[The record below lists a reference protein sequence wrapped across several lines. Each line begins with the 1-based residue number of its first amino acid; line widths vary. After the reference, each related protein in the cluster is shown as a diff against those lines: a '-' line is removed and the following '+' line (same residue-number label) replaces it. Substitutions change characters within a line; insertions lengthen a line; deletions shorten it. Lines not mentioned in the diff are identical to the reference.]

1 MIISRETVFTAFDKD
16 AAPACTVQ
24 APCHLTF
31 QTRDALNGRVTSE
44 DQPVET
50 LNFRGINPATGPVY
64 IEGAEPGDALRVS
77 IRAIRLADSGVA
89 LTIPGTGVLPD
100 KVGGRIAI
108 CPVGEKTFIFRGVE
122 LPLSPM
128 IGVIGVAPAGKP
140 IGCAKPGTHGGN
152 MDTTGIGPGALLIL
166 PVQVPGALFGLGDLH
181 AAMGD
186 GEVCVTG
193 IEIPGEVDVRLDV
206 EKGLNLL
213 WPLLKTQNELAFL
226 ASAPTTDEA
235 LRLSVDAMNALLV
248 RETSLDCE
256 DALILMSLCGS
267 ARICQVVDPLMTA
280 RFCMPLDVLQK
291 FGVAMAF

>member
-1 MIISRETVFTAFDKD
+1 MIISRGTVFTAFNKD
-16 AAPACTVQ
+16 AAPVCTVQ

-31 QTRDALNGRVTSE
+31 ETRDALNGRVTSE

-77 IRAIRLADSGVA
+77 IKAIRLADSGVT
-89 LTIPGTGVLPD
+89 LTIPGTGALSD
-100 KVGGRIAI
+100 KVNGRIAV
-108 CPVGEKTFIFRGVE
+108 CPVGEKTFFFRGVE

-140 IGCAKPGTHGGN
+140 TSCAKPGAHGGN
-152 MDTTGIGPGALLIL
+152 MDTTGIGPGALLML

-206 EKGLNLL
+206 IKGLNLP
-213 WPLLKTQNELAFL
+213 WPLLKTRNELAFL

-248 RETSLDCE
+248 RETSLDLD
-256 DALILMSLCGS
+256 DALILMSLCGN
-267 ARICQVVDPLMTA
+267 ARISQVVDPLMTA
-280 RFCMPLDVLQK
+280 RFCMPLDVLMK
-291 FGVAMAF
+291 FGVAMAY